1 MKSYLSSLD
10 EILLDL
16 SKGKMVVIVDD
27 ENRENEGDLVF
38 AAEFVTPEKI
48 NFMAKN
54 ARGLVCLALDK
65 KKTEKLKLKL
75 MTNENLSRNK
85 TAFTVSIEA
94 KKGITT
100 GISASDRAMTIKTA
114 VAEKAKA
121 EDLVT
126 PGHIFPLVAKEGGV
140 LVRAGHTEASVDLA
154 RLAGL
159 KPQGVICEI
168 MNDDG
173 TMARFNDLIKF
184 CKIHDLKMASIKDLI
199 TYRLRKERFIK
210 CVQKRKFDS
219 KFAGKF
225 DLHIYANLL
234 DGTQH
239 IVLIK
244 GKINHKDNVL
254 VRMHSFNIFSDFLGV
269 DEEKN
274 ESLKKSMKII
284 QKEKRGVVV
293 ILRNPKKELTKFE
306 SMVKIQNKNE
316 NILKEYGIG
325 AQILLEIGIKNIILL
340 SNTEKNIVGID
351 GFGLIIRSVRKI

>member
-1 MKSYLSSLD
+1 MTNLSSLD
-10 EILLDL
+10 EILFDL

-38 AAEFVTPEKI
+38 AAEFVSPEKI

-54 ARGLVCLALDK
+54 ARGLICLALDK

-100 GISASDRAMTIKTA
+100 GISASDRATTIRTA
-114 VAEKAKA
+114 VAEKARSD
-121 EDLVT
+121 DLVT

-173 TMARFNDLIKF
+173 SMARFSDLIKF
-184 CKIHDLKMASIKDLI
+184 CKVHNLKIASIKDLI
-199 TYRLRKERFIK
+199 QYRLQKEKFIK
-210 CVQKRKFDS
+210 CVKKKKYDS

-225 DLHIYANLL
+225 DMHVYSNLI

-239 IVLIK
+239 IALIK
-244 GKINHKDNVL
+244 GKIHPQDNVL
-254 VRMHSFNIFSDFLGV
+254 VRMHTFNIFSDFLRV
-269 DEEKN
+269 DEGKSEDLR
-274 ESLKKSMKII
+274 ESMKVIYQEKKGII
-284 QKEKRGVVV
+284 V

-306 SMVKIQNKNE
+306 SQKKNNKNKE
-316 NILKEYGIG
+316 NVLKEYGIG
-325 AQILLEIGIKNIILL
+325 AQILLEIGVKNIILL
-340 SNTEKNIVGID
+340 SNKEKNIVGID
-351 GFGLIIRSVRKI
+351 GFGLIIKKVKKI

>member
-210 CVQKRKFDS
+210 CVQTCATNFRERYCKR
-219 KFAGKF
+219 
-225 DLHIYANLL
+225 
-234 DGTQH
+234 
-239 IVLIK
+239 
-244 GKINHKDNVL
+244 
-254 VRMHSFNIFSDFLGV
+254 
-269 DEEKN
+269 
-274 ESLKKSMKII
+274 
-284 QKEKRGVVV
+284 
-293 ILRNPKKELTKFE
+293 
-306 SMVKIQNKNE
+306 
-316 NILKEYGIG
+316 
-325 AQILLEIGIKNIILL
+325 
-340 SNTEKNIVGID
+340 
-351 GFGLIIRSVRKI
+351 